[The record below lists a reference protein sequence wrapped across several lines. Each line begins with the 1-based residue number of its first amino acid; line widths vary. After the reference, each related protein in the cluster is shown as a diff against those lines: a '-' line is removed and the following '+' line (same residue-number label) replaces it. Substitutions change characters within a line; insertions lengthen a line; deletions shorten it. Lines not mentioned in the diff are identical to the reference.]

1 MENTKEDKKKT
12 SLPQE
17 RKRSLSI
24 FDLKKK
30 KIILLKRIIQI

>member
-12 SLPQE
+12 SLQKE

-30 KIILLKRIIQI
+30 KK